1 MKLIEYNNESKILL
15 AVWIK
20 IHDDNNLIDIGE
32 MGGLVNTISYHKKF
46 CFSRHNIYCMMIC
59 LDDWTVI
66 DMNVRY
72 QSGDIILY
80 AGI

>member
-1 MKLIEYNNESKILL
+1 MDR
-15 AVWIK
+15 

-32 MGGLVNTISYHKKF
+32 MVSYYKKF

-59 LDDWTVI
+59 LDNWTVI
-66 DMNVRY
+66 DINVRY
-72 QSGDIILY
+72 QSGNIVLY